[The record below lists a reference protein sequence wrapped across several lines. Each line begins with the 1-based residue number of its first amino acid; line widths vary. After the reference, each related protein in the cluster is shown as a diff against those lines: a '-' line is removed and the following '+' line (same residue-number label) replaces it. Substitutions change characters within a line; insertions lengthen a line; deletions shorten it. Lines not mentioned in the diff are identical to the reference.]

1 MQILLDTNV
10 ILDLFLER
18 TEFVENA
25 ALLWK
30 AHETGRLTAFVSG
43 ITPVNLF
50 YIARKFRGREAAQAA
65 VTALLGALPVAG
77 ISQTVLQNA
86 LELGFKDYE
95 DAVQHASA
103 AALNLDAIITRN
115 LSDFAGATIPVHS
128 PSEFLKS
135 HAELFRD
142 LPLDE

>member
-10 ILDLFLER
+10 ILDLLLDR
-18 TEFVENA
+18 PEFAENA

-30 AHETGRLTAFVSG
+30 AHEDERLTAYVSG

-50 YIARKFRGREAAQAA
+50 YIGRKLKGLEAAHAA
-65 VTALLGALPVAG
+65 VTELLGTLPVAG
-77 ISQTVLQNA
+77 INQAILQNA

-103 AALNLDAIITRN
+103 VALNLEVIVTRN
-115 LSDFAGATIPVHS
+115 LSDFTKATMPVQS
-128 PSEFLKS
+128 PAEFIES
-135 HAELFRD
+135 HAELFKD
-142 LPLDE
+142 LHLDE